1 MIKSTTFVSADQETT
16 EHKIVQN
23 SNSIMLDNTIRQHLF
38 LDGGRCYLSVTTSI
52 NILYMDTTIGT
63 TINVGLIILPFK
75 CQVENDVIEIL
86 FDEVEL
92 SPVYESDEIDLDDVV
107 VHKYYSEV
115 VSSLCYSCTVMDNK
129 ELFIEPFFN

>member
-23 SNSIMLDNTIRQHLF
+23 SYSIQLDKTIRHHLF

-75 CQVENDVIEIL
+75 CKVDDVIEIL

-107 VHKYYSEV
+107 VHKYSEV
-115 VSSLCYSCTVMDNK
+115 VSSLC
-129 ELFIEPFFN
+129 

>member
-1 MIKSTTFVSADQETT
+1 
-16 EHKIVQN
+16 
-23 SNSIMLDNTIRQHLF
+23 
-38 LDGGRCYLSVTTSI
+38 
-52 NILYMDTTIGT
+52 MDTTIGT

-107 VHKYYSEV
+107 VDKYSEV
-115 VSSLCYSCTVMDNK
+115 VSSLCYSHTVMDNK
-129 ELFIEPFFN
+129 ELFIEPFFKYQIISFSLKVCDRQL